1 MWKYIEEERSRSRD
15 DYRRRFINIKGR
27 NKGNFNNHFK
37 QYIAACERDEDEDLD
52 FEAYI

>member
-15 DYRRRFINIKGR
+15 NYRRRFINIKGR

-37 QYIAACERDEDEDLD
+37 QYVAACKGDKDEDLD
-52 FEAYI
+52 FKAYI